1 MSSSA
6 ESLRVVVA
14 DDEALARRMLLGLL
28 RAETEL
34 TVVAECSNGPET
46 IAAVRAHAPDVLFL
60 DVRMPGCSGLEVL
73 EALGPH
79 AVRAVVFVTAFDDYA
94 VAAFDHHALD
104 YVLKPVNDDRFR
116 DTVRRVRE
124 RLREQ
129 RSAQFADDAFQ
140 ELMRALRPGHPRS
153 DETFLSRFIVRSSK
167 SVVIVETAD
176 VDWIEADDDYARLH
190 AGPRTHLVRETLT
203 ALERQLDPKVF
214 VRIHR
219 SAIVRLAHVKELLP
233 AAHGDYVVRLNDGTK
248 LRLSRSYRDRLGTAL
263 GTTL

>member
-6 ESLRVVVA
+6 EALRVVVA
-14 DDEALARRMLLGLL
+14 DDEALARRMLLALL
-28 RAETEL
+28 RNEPEL
-34 TVVAECSNGPET
+34 TVVAECTNGPET
-46 IAAVRAHAPDVLFL
+46 IAAVRAHAPDVLFI

-94 VAAFDHHALD
+94 VAAFEHHALD
-104 YVLKPVNDDRFR
+104 YVLKPVDDDRFR

-129 RSAQFADDAFQ
+129 RSAQFAEDAFR
-140 ELMRALRPGHPRS
+140 ELLQALRPEPRH
-153 DETFLSRFIVRSSK
+153 EEAFLSRFVVRSSK
-167 SVVIVETAD
+167 SVTIVETAD
-176 VDWIEADDDYARLH
+176 VDWMEADDDYVRLH
-190 AGPRTHLVRETLT
+190 VGTKTHLVRGTLN

-219 SAIVRLAHVKELLP
+219 SAIVRVARVKELVH
-233 AAHGDYVVRLNDGTK
+233 AAHGDYVVRLADGTK
-248 LRLSRSYRDRLGTAL
+248 LRLSRSYRERLGMAL